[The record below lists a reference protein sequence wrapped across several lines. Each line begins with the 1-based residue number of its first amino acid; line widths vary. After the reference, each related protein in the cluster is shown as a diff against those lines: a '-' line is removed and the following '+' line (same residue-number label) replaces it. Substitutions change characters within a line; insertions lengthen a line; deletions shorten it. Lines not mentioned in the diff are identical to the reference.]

1 MLKRRSM
8 THIPHPK
15 RFLFLLCAWSLL
27 AAAACGGSGGG
38 LTPPTETAQVERALV
53 LATRMADTLQATNQ
67 VRYVH
72 VTATAEANLS
82 LLESARSWTIVL
94 EDDFGQERG
103 TWPTGPDEDILGD
116 IDWRIQD
123 GRYLWQAN
131 AVSGFVWWVLP
142 EAAEGIQDFYLGVD
156 VEHIDVPVDGEAGLV
171 FRSNNESDYYNLS
184 INNLGEYSIYMHS
197 QDGWEEMIGW
207 TSSGYILPGEVNRLE
222 VIGIG
227 SRMLIY
233 INNYY
238 LTTVQDDRLAEGE
251 AGLIIGLSNA
261 GDQGSWAFDNF
272 ELRAADSDLIE
283 AHSPGP

>member
-1 MLKRRSM
+1 MLKPRSM
-8 THIPHPK
+8 PHMPNPK

-38 LTPPTETAQVERALV
+38 LTPPTETAQVERALI

-67 VRYVH
+67 VRYAY

-94 EDDFGQERG
+94 VDDFGQEQG
-103 TWPTGPDEDILGD
+103 TWPTGPDEDTLGD

-123 GRYLWQAN
+123 GRYLWQAS
-131 AVSGFVWWVLP
+131 AVSGFVWWTLP
-142 EAAEGIQDFYLGVD
+142 EAELVQDFYLAVD
-156 VEHIDVPVDGEAGLV
+156 VEHLEVPEDAEAGLV
-171 FRSNNESDYYNLS
+171 FRSNGESDYYNLS
-184 INNLGEYSIYMHS
+184 LNNLGDFSFYMHS
-197 QDGWEEMIGW
+197 QDGWQEMIGW
-207 TSSGYILPGEVNRLE
+207 TPSGYILPGEVNRLE
-222 VIGIG
+222 VIAVG

-233 INNYY
+233 VNNHF
-238 LTTVQDDRLAEGE
+238 LVEVQDDRLTEGE

-272 ELRAADSDLIE
+272 ELRAAGSDLIE